1 MAADSRFL
9 PKTEKHEA
17 VHYMLNEWDA
27 LTNIFTRGDYHLDNN
42 LVERLNRYISLSRRN
57 SLFFGSHAGARRA
70 AMFYSLACSCRLQ
83 GVNFF
88 EYISDVINKAAVLP
102 PKTPLSMY
110 RDLLPDKWKQKK
122 YRSRIEL
129 ERYFFDVYI
138 LASRRRLSRTQ
149 VYSVNC
155 AIL

>member
-1 MAADSRFL
+1 MAADSRLL
-9 PKTEKHEA
+9 PKTEKYEA

-88 EYISDVINKAAVLP
+88 EYISDVINKAAALP

-129 ERYFFDVYI
+129 ERYFLMYI
-138 LASRRRLSRTQ
+138 
-149 VYSVNC
+149 Y
-155 AIL
+155 